1 MAELGKTVRVLFQ
14 DGQERTFTNA
24 LVDQETAGWLF
35 ITRIQESPI
44 ISGVAAPIA
53 GYRLQTLKGWE
64 YVETGQLTDTSMHEE
79 SKENGGNG
87 DDNGN
92 GNGNGNGK

>member
-1 MAELGKTVRVLFQ
+1 VAV
-14 DGQERTFTNA
+14 
-24 LVDQETAGWLF
+24 

-53 GYRLQTLKGWE
+53 GYRLQTPKGWE
-64 YVETGQLTDTSMHEE
+64 YVEAGQQTDTSLNGA
-79 SKENGGNG
+79 SKENGGDG

-92 GNGNGNGK
+92 GNGNGK

>member
-1 MAELGKTVRVLFQ
+1 MAALGKTVRVLFQ
-14 DGQERTFTNA
+14 DGQERTFTNV

-53 GYRLQTLKGWE
+53 GYRLQTPKGWA
-64 YVETGQLTDTSMHEE
+64 YVVAGQLTDTSINGE
-79 SKENGGNG
+79 SKENGGDE

-92 GNGNGNGK
+92 GNGNGK

>member
-1 MAELGKTVRVLFQ
+1 MQTCGKTVRILFL
-14 DGQERTFTNA
+14 DGQERTFTHV

-53 GYRLQTLKGWE
+53 AYRLKTLKGWE
-64 YVETGQLTDTSMHEE
+64 YVDTDTSR
-79 SKENGGNG
+79 
-87 DDNGN
+87 
-92 GNGNGNGK
+92 

>member
-14 DGQERTFTNA
+14 DGQERTFTNV

-53 GYRLQTLKGWE
+53 EYQRQTLKGWE
-64 YVETGQLTDTSMHEE
+64 YVEAVQQTDTSMNGA
-79 SKENGGNG
+79 SKENGG
-87 DDNGN
+87 D
-92 GNGNGNGK
+92 GKRTL

>member
-14 DGQERTFTNA
+14 DGQERTFTNV

-35 ITRIQESPI
+35 ITRMQESPI

-64 YVETGQLTDTSMHEE
+64 YVAAGQQTDISMSGEN
-79 SKENGGNG
+79 KENGGDG

-92 GNGNGNGK
+92 GNGNGK